1 VRAAVINACMA
12 YLAYLVSLIRVW
24 QVTAGVIANRKSMT
38 WSTKEGVKTSNYFGS
53 VTQASTTQIGTN
65 AAGAAVHVPLK
76 NLLPMVNP
84 NDLVIG
90 GWDISKVC
98 PALID
103 KAMCRECDV
112 SSQLPVARLVTAG
125 APR

>member
-1 VRAAVINACMA
+1 
-12 YLAYLVSLIRVW
+12 
-24 QVTAGVIANRKSMT
+24 MT
-38 WSTKEGVKTSNYFGS
+38 WATKEGVKTSNYFGS

-65 AAGAAVHVPLK
+65 AAGAAVYVPLK

-98 PALID
+98 PAFAD
-103 KAMCRECDV
+103 KAMCRECV
-112 SSQLPVARLVTAG
+112 ESSQLLSAPCGAFGDGSCTSGTRCGAARCST
-125 APR
+125 